1 MTQQTIGFVGLG
13 VMGRHVA
20 RRLVE
25 AGHRVQAYDI
35 NPEALAHFV
44 KAGGIACNNAATVAE
59 NASHIVIFVV
69 NGKQSEQVIFG
80 PGGIHETATPGLTII
95 SCVTM
100 LPAEARSLGERC
112 QKRGWSFIDAPVSGG
127 EVGAMQG
134 DLTVMASGDRN
145 ALEGSHT
152 LLMQI
157 GTRLT
162 QVGDQPGQG
171 ALVKTINQLLCG
183 VHLAAA
189 GEAMAMAQR
198 AGLEA
203 KAVFDVVSQ
212 SAAGS
217 WMLSN
222 RGPRM
227 LASAFDTSASAV
239 DIFVKD
245 LGIVMDV
252 ARELKFPASLA
263 ATALQSFLGASGAGL
278 GLKDDSAVVQYYN
291 GFRQHVAPAGDTAA
305 DTPPQA
311 DKKQE

>member
-1 MTQQTIGFVGLG
+1 MRDNMTQQTIGFVGLG

-20 RRLVE
+20 RRMVQD
-25 AGHRVQAYDI
+25 AFRVQAYDI
-35 NPEALAHFV
+35 NPEPLEHL
-44 KAGGIACNNAATVAE
+44 KEIGGIVCTSAAATAV

-69 NGKQSEQVIFG
+69 NGKQAEQVIFG
-80 PGGIHETATPGLTII
+80 PGGLHETAAAGLTII

-100 LPAEARSLGERC
+100 LPSEARFIGERC
-112 QKRGWSFIDAPVSGG
+112 REHGWSFIDAPVSGG
-127 EVGAMQG
+127 EVGAKQG
-134 DLTVMASGDRN
+134 DLTVMASGDKA
-145 ALEGSHT
+145 ALDASHA
-152 LLMQI
+152 LLTQI
-157 GTRLT
+157 GTRLKR
-162 QVGDQPGQG
+162 VGNQPGQG

-189 GEAMAMAQR
+189 GEAIAMAQR
-198 AGLEA
+198 AGLEPQ
-203 KAVFDVVSQ
+203 AVFDVVSQ

-227 LASAFDTSASAV
+227 VASAFDTSASAV

-291 GFRQHVAPAGDTAA
+291 GFQRN
-305 DTPPQA
+305 
-311 DKKQE
+311 KE

>member
-1 MTQQTIGFVGLG
+1 MAQQTIGFIGLG
-13 VMGRHVA
+13 VMGGHTA

-25 AGHRVQAYDI
+25 AGYRVQAYDI
-35 NPEALAHFV
+35 KAQALAQFE
-44 KAGGIACNNAATVAE
+44 KTGGIVCASAAAAAA

-69 NGKQSEQVIFG
+69 NGRQAEEVLFG
-80 PGGIHETATPGLTII
+80 PGGIHETATPGTVII

-100 LPAEARSLGERC
+100 LPAEARSIDVRC
-112 QKRGWSFIDAPVSGG
+112 RKHAWSFIDAPVSGG
-127 EVGAMQG
+127 EIGAQQG
-134 DLTVMASGDRN
+134 NLTVMASGESG
-145 ALEGSHT
+145 ALDASDA
-152 LLMQI
+152 LLTQI
-157 GTRLT
+157 GSRLKR
-162 QVGDQPGQG
+162 VGDQPGQG

-189 GEAMAMAQR
+189 GEALALAQR
-198 AGLEA
+198 AGLDPQ
-203 KAVFDVVSQ
+203 AVFDVVSQ

-227 LASAFDTSASAV
+227 VAAQFDVSASAV

-252 ARELKFPASLA
+252 ARDLHFPVPVS

-278 GLKDDSAVVQYYN
+278 GLKDDSAVVQYYQ
-291 GFRQHVAPAGDTAA
+291 GFHQP
-305 DTPPQA
+305 
-311 DKKQE
+311 

>member
-1 MTQQTIGFVGLG
+1 MTQKTIGFVGLG

-20 RRLVE
+20 RRLVQ

-35 NPEALAHFV
+35 NPEPLARLEE
-44 KAGGIACNNAATVAE
+44 AGGTACTSAAAVTE

-69 NGKQSEQVIFG
+69 NGKQAEQVMFG
-80 PGGIHETATPGLTII
+80 PAGLHETAAPGLTII

-100 LPAEARSLGERC
+100 LPSEARSIGERSRE
-112 QKRGWSFIDAPVSGG
+112 QGWSFIDAPVSGG
-127 EVGAMQG
+127 EVGAKQG
-134 DLTVMASGDRN
+134 DLTVMASGEHAVLD
-145 ALEGSHT
+145 ASHS
-152 LLMQI
+152 LLTQI
-157 GTRLT
+157 GTRLKR
-162 QVGDQPGQG
+162 VGNQAGQG

-189 GEAMAMAQR
+189 GEAIAMAQR
-198 AGLEA
+198 AGLEPQ
-203 KAVFDVVSQ
+203 AVFDVVSQ

-227 LASAFDTSASAV
+227 VAGAFDTSASAV

-252 ARELKFPASLA
+252 ARELRFPASLA

-291 GFRQHVAPAGDTAA
+291 SFRQDNAAISTAA
-305 DTPPQA
+305 ADAQPPQSV
-311 DKKQE
+311 DD

>member
-13 VMGRHVA
+13 VMGWHTA
-20 RRLVE
+20 LRLVQ

-35 NPEALAHFV
+35 KAEPLARLED
-44 KAGGIACNNAATVAE
+44 AGGSACASAAAVAE
-59 NASHIVIFVV
+59 NASHVVIFVV
-69 NGKQSEQVIFG
+69 NGRQAEQVIFG
-80 PGGIHETATPGLTII
+80 PGGLHETAKPGLTII

-100 LPAEARSLGERC
+100 LPAEARSIGERC
-112 QKRGWSFIDAPVSGG
+112 GEQKWSFIDAPVSGG
-127 EVGAMQG
+127 EIGAKQG
-134 DLTVMASGDRN
+134 DLTVMASGERT
-145 ALEGSHT
+145 ALDASQA
-152 LLMQI
+152 LLTQI
-157 GTRLT
+157 GTRLKR
-162 QVGDQPGQG
+162 VGDQPGQG

-189 GEAMAMAQR
+189 GEAIAMAQR
-198 AGLEA
+198 AGLEPQ
-203 KAVFDVVSQ
+203 AVFDVVSQ

-227 LASAFDTSASAV
+227 VASAFDTSASAV

-252 ARELKFPASLA
+252 ARELRFPAALA

-291 GFRQHVAPAGDTAA
+291 SFHRHNAAA
-305 DTPPQA
+305 DTTAAETQPQSGT
-311 DKKQE
+311 D

>member
-35 NPEALAHFV
+35 NPEPLAHFE
-44 KAGGIACNNAATVAE
+44 KAGGIACKSAAAATE
-59 NASHIVIFVV
+59 NASHIIIFVV
-69 NGKQSEQVIFG
+69 NGRQSEQVIFG
-80 PGGIHETATPGLTII
+80 PEGIHEKAASGLTII

-100 LPAEARSLGERC
+100 LPAEARSLGQRC
-112 QKRGWSFIDAPVSGG
+112 HDQGWSFIDAPVSGG
-127 EVGAMQG
+127 EVGAKKG
-134 DLTVMASGDRN
+134 DLTVMASGERP
-145 ALEGSHT
+145 ALDGSHT

-157 GTRLT
+157 GTRLKR
-162 QVGDQPGQG
+162 VGDQPGQG

-189 GEAMAMAQR
+189 GEAIAMAQR
-198 AGLEA
+198 AGLETQ
-203 KAVFDVVSQ
+203 AVFDVVSQ

-227 LASAFDTSASAV
+227 LAGAFDTSASAV

-291 GFRQHVAPAGDTAA
+291 GFRQHAAPAGDTAA
-305 DTPPQA
+305 HMPPQA
-311 DKKQE
+311 GKE